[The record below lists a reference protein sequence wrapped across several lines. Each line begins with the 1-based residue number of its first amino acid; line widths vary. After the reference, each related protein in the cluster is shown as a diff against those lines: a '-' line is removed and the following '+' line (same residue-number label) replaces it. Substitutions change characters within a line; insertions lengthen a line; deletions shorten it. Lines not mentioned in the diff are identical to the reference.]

1 MSTGFDVLDRLYPC
15 LNVATVTA
23 TIDGRVYRRKRPQNS
38 EKRDIVVIPYSLRDG
53 EGLDVQPGIVFINCF
68 AKNKPKTGEVNRTR
82 LKATTDAVIT
92 QLGRFAQGATYM
104 NLEVVSESTFDDDDR
119 DGWSYS
125 SIRVKVIT
133 E

>member
-23 TIDGRVYRRKRPQNS
+23 TIDGRVYRRKRPHNS
-38 EKRDIVVIPYSLRDG
+38 VKRDIVIIPYSLRDG

-68 AKNKPKTGEVNRTR
+68 AKNKASGFVDRTN
-82 LKATTDAVIT
+82 LKSTTDAVIT
-92 QLGRFAQGATYM
+92 QLGRFAQGSTYM
-104 NLEVVSESTFDDDDR
+104 NLEVVSESTFDDVDR
-119 DGWSYS
+119 EDWSYS
-125 SIRVKVIT
+125 SIRVRVII